1 MLIFL
6 SKMRVEIQEN
16 QTLAV
21 EDSSRKRSG
30 RSQSV
35 SMMNGV
41 MSIHG
46 RNTDM
51 EPPVG
56 MSCKRPHHTHP
67 HTHTHTL
74 TEACVHALHG
84 PPSEHE
90 CRFEWLSLL
99 CDCQ

>member
-1 MLIFL
+1 MNKITKISNKTQMLIFL

-16 QTLAV
+16 LTLAV

-51 EPPVG
+51 
-56 MSCKRPHHTHP
+56 SY
-67 HTHTHTL
+67 
-74 TEACVHALHG
+74 
-84 PPSEHE
+84 SS
-90 CRFEWLSLL
+90 WNLL
-99 CDCQ
+99 